1 MSYVPS
7 ALDDLDGVVEDAFSA
22 FGLDSSYTISMARH
36 AASIQSK
43 RTVWSTR
50 LELRAAA
57 KVAARMCT
65 SSPAAYCV
73 NPSPCGTGQCPFAVG
88 DLADIQVGE
97 SEGLLDRPAPSDF
110 PTFNV
115 DIMIRPLLALRKER
129 ARAA

>member
-1 MSYVPS
+1 MSYAP
-7 ALDDLDGVVEDAFSA
+7 AELDGVVEDAFSA

-43 RTVWSTR
+43 RLVWATR

-57 KVAARMCT
+57 KGAARICASAAT
-65 SSPAAYCV
+65 AYCV
-73 NPSPCGTGQCPFAVG
+73 NPGPCGTGQCPFASG
-88 DLADIQVGE
+88 DLSDIQVDE
-97 SEGLLDRPAPSDF
+97 APGLLDRPAPSDF

-115 DIMIRPLLALRKER
+115 DTMIRPLLALRKER